1 MSSSVFILLSPT
13 ADAPLIHPYVI
24 TMMQGNPTTKL
35 AVRGAPLHLASPQFS
50 RSVFTSQRRLVT
62 EDKRVSPRISS
73 RQIEDL
79 RVPLRQELALCSIY
93 CGFHRFL
100 RDALW

>member
-1 MSSSVFILLSPT
+1 
-13 ADAPLIHPYVI
+13 
-24 TMMQGNPTTKL
+24 MMQGNPTTKL
-35 AVRGAPLHLASPQFS
+35 AVRGAPLHLASPQFT
-50 RSVFTSQRRLVT
+50 RSVFTSQTRLVT

-73 RQIEDL
+73 RQIVDL
-79 RVPLRQELALCSIY
+79 RVLLRQELALCSIY